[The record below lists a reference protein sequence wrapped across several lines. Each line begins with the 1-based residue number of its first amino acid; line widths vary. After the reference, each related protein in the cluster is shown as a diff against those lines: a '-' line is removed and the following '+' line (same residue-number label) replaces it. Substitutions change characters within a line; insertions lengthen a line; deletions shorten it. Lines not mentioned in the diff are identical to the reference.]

1 MSGTRFA
8 GIEPETLDT
17 LADAIRTRRLVSP
30 FGVLGIQRIV
40 DAANAGSV
48 ATDLAALAAMGL
60 PPDALA
66 ILLTALAL
74 ERRHAEAPNDHVEVV
89 VTGPDLDGNARNT
102 AVVVQE
108 LFAEARRSVL
118 VVGFALYQGKQV
130 FKTLADRFD
139 AQPDLDVRFCLN
151 IERRPGDTSRDG
163 AIVARFAQR
172 FAAQEWPGRRLP
184 KVFFDP
190 RALAMDQSTRPS
202 LHAKCVV
209 IDANRA
215 LVTSANF
222 TEAAQVRNIE
232 LGLRVN
238 SERIA
243 AQIFNHFG
251 RMIERGGLCQVPM
264 AERQ

>member
-1 MSGTRFA
+1 MSGAPFA
-8 GIEPETLDT
+8 GIEPETLET

-30 FGVLGIQRIV
+30 FGVLGVQRIV
-40 DAANAGSV
+40 PAANAGPV
-48 ATDLAALAAMGL
+48 ATDLAALEEMGL

-66 ILLTALAL
+66 ILLSALAV
-74 ERRHAEAPNDHVEVV
+74 ERRHVAATRDHVEVV
-89 VTGPDLDGNARNT
+89 VTGPDLDGNARDT
-102 AVVVQE
+102 AVVVRE

-130 FKTLADRFD
+130 FKTLADRLD

-151 IERRPGDTSRDG
+151 IERRPGDTSRDT

-190 RALAMDQSTRPS
+190 RALALDQNTRPS

-232 LGLRVN
+232 LGLRIT

-243 AQIFNHFG
+243 VQLSHHFG
-251 RMIERGGLCQVPM
+251 RMIEQGVLLPVPM
-264 AERQ
+264 SEQH